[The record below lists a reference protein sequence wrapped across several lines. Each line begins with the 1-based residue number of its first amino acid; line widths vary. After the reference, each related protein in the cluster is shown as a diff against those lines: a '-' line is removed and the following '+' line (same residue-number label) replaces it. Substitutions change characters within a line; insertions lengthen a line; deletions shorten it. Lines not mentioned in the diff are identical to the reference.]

1 MTVLDLQVSL
11 DDKFDLTKSHVFLNG
26 VQAVLRRLV
35 LLFWGVQVAFYASRG
50 SWYIGVLAGLLQWAA
65 WRCLCWGLRWVR
77 QGVWRG
83 IDVVHAAVLAWWST
97 RRRTS

>member
-1 MTVLDLQVSL
+1 MTCTRLSHAEAITLWQARDVSR
-11 DDKFDLTKSHVFLNG
+11 

-35 LLFWGVQVAFYASRG
+35 LLFWGVPVAFYASRG